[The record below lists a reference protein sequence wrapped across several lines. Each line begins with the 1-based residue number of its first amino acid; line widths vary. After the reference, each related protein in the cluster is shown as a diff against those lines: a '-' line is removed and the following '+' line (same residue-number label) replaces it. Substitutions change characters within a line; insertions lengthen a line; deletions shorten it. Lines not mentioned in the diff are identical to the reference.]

1 MAGMSKMLT
10 ICDIIVKEL
19 RRYIVFIKKNKMT
32 GRLIVNLFGLRL
44 KFRLPVK
51 NKHADERLANLL
63 YELADPR
70 TVAKVKLPK
79 VLNLYDT
86 LYALVDS
93 NKSLARFGDGE
104 FKIMMG
110 ESINFQKY
118 DKKLA
123 ERLGEVLSN
132 NTGNLM
138 VGIPD
143 VFGYCPSEYFRR
155 VLISSR
161 EHLYK
166 YMNFERTYCD
176 AFLTRQSKFESESK
190 GNDYYRNLKKLWE
203 SKDIVIVEG
212 EGSRLGIGND
222 LFSNA
227 KSIRRILCPIKDAFS
242 KYDEI
247 LASCKKSDGELFIV
261 ALGPTATI
269 LAYDLCKAGYRALD
283 VGHVDTMYEWFL
295 RKATKSVHIEGKIV
309 FNEERNKK
317 CLKPCKDKKYYEQI
331 ITTVE

>member
-70 TVAKVKLPK
+70 TLEKVKLPK

-132 NTGNLM
+132 NTENLM

-203 SKDIVIVEG
+203 NKDIVIVEG

-222 LFSNA
+222 LFSNV
-227 KSIRRILCPIKDAFS
+227 KSIRRIPCPIKDAFS

-269 LAYDLCKAGYRALD
+269 LAYDLCKAGYRK
-283 VGHVDTMYEWFL
+283 W
-295 RKATKSVHIEGKIV
+295 
-309 FNEERNKK
+309 
-317 CLKPCKDKKYYEQI
+317 
-331 ITTVE
+331 

>member
-1 MAGMSKMLT
+1 M
-10 ICDIIVKEL
+10 
-19 RRYIVFIKKNKMT
+19 FIKKNRMT

-51 NKHADERLANLL
+51 NKNADERLANLL

-70 TVAKVKLPK
+70 TLAKVKLPK

-86 LYALVDS
+86 LYTLVDS
-93 NKSLARFGDGE
+93 DKSLARFGDGE

-123 ERLGEVLSN
+123 ERLGEVLTN
-132 NTGNLM
+132 NMENLM

-155 VLISSR
+155 VLASSR

-166 YMNFERTYCD
+166 YMNFDKTYCD
-176 AFLTRQSKFESESK
+176 AFLTRQSKFDSETK
-190 GNDYYRNLKKLWE
+190 GNDYYGNLKKLWE
-203 SKDIVIVEG
+203 NKDIVIVEG

-247 LASCKKSDGELFIV
+247 LSACKNSGGGCLLLHWDLPRQFLHMIYAKKDIEL
-261 ALGPTATI
+261 L
-269 LAYDLCKAGYRALD
+269 
-283 VGHVDTMYEWFL
+283 M
-295 RKATKSVHIEGKIV
+295 SVI
-309 FNEERNKK
+309 
-317 CLKPCKDKKYYEQI
+317 
-331 ITTVE
+331 

>member
-1 MAGMSKMLT
+1 M
-10 ICDIIVKEL
+10 
-19 RRYIVFIKKNKMT
+19 FIKKNKLT
-32 GRLIVNLFGLRL
+32 GRLIINLFGLRL

-51 NKHADERLANLL
+51 NKNAEDKFANLL

-70 TVAKVKLPK
+70 TLQNIKIPK

-86 LYALVDS
+86 LYGLIDTD
-93 NKSLARFGDGE
+93 KSLARFGDGE

-118 DKKLA
+118 DARLA
-123 ERLGEVLSN
+123 KRLCEIIAN
-132 NTGNLM
+132 NSDDVM
-138 VGIPD
+138 VGLPD
-143 VFGYCPSEYFRR
+143 VFGYCPSDYFRR

-161 EHLYK
+161 DFLYK
-166 YMNFERTYCD
+166 YINFERPYGD
-176 AFLTRQSKFESESK
+176 AFLTRQSKFTSESK
-190 GNDYYRNLKKLWE
+190 GNDYYKSLKRLWE
-203 SKDIVIVEG
+203 NKDIVIVEG

-247 LASCKKSDGELFIV
+247 LNACKSSGGRLFIA
-261 ALGPTATI
+261 ALGPTATV
-269 LAYDLCKAGYRALD
+269 LAYDLAKAGYRALD

-295 RKATKSVHIEGKIV
+295 RKATKSIPIEGKIV
-309 FNEERNKK
+309 FNEERNKNSI
-317 CLKPCKDKKYYEQI
+317 KPCKDKRYYEQI
-331 ITTVE
+331 ITTIE

>member
-1 MAGMSKMLT
+1 M
-10 ICDIIVKEL
+10 
-19 RRYIVFIKKNKMT
+19 FIKKNKIT

-51 NKHADERLANLL
+51 NKGLDEKLANLL

-70 TVAKVKLPK
+70 TLERVKLPK
-79 VLNLYDT
+79 VLNLYDS

-110 ESINFQKY
+110 ENINFQQY
-118 DKKLA
+118 DAKLA
-123 ERLGEVLSN
+123 KRLGDVLKN
-132 NTGNLM
+132 DLDNLM

-143 VFGYCPSEYFRR
+143 TFGYCSSDYFRR
-155 VLISSR
+155 VLVSCR
-161 EHLYK
+161 DYLYK
-166 YMNFERTYCD
+166 YMNFDKTYVD
-176 AFLTRQSKFESESK
+176 AFLTRQSKFDSETK
-190 GNDYYRNLKKLWE
+190 GKDYYKNLKKLWE
-203 SKDIVIVEG
+203 NKDIIIVEG

-227 KSIRRILCPIKDAFS
+227 NSIKRILCPIKDAYS

-247 LASCKKSDGELFIV
+247 FGVCKKQPNETLFII
-261 ALGPTATI
+261 ALGPTATV
-269 LAYDLCKAGYRALD
+269 LAYDLCKSGYRALD

-295 RKATKSVHIEGKIV
+295 RKATKSVPIEGKIV
-309 FNEERNKK
+309 FNEERNKNSI
-317 CLKPCKDKKYYEQI
+317 KPCKDKKYYEQI
-331 ITTVE
+331 IANMS